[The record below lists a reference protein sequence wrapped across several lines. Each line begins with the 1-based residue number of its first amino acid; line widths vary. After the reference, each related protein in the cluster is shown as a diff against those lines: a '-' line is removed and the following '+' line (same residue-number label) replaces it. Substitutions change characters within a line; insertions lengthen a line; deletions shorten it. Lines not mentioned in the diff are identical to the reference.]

1 MAQLL
6 SPVCTDTLKFQ
17 NPVNSF
23 CSRNIYSRVAKKSVK
38 WSSYRGRRKNS
49 GRIRVASQDS
59 VSNRDIADDYYA
71 VLGLVIFQT

>member
-1 MAQLL
+1 MARLL
-6 SPVCTDTLKFQ
+6 SPVCADTLKFQ